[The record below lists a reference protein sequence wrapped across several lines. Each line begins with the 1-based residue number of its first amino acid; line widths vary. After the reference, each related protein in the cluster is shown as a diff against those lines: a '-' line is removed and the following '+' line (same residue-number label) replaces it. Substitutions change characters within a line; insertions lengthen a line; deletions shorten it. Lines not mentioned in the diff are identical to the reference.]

1 MRFVKVEGL
10 GNDFVVFDGPFEPAA
25 ADVKLWCDRR
35 RGIGADGVLTVAR
48 EDPYRVAMRY
58 WNADGGEAEMC
69 GNGLRCV
76 ARLAYERGWVHAR
89 EFVVGTAAGDR
100 PVTVL
105 EDGNVRALVGRPSRG
120 RVATL
125 EVRGVT
131 VIPVRV
137 GNPHAVLWVDDP
149 DTAEVATLGP
159 AIERAPIFPDGTN
172 VEFVTVEDEHAV
184 RMRIWERG
192 VGETQASG
200 TGAAAAAFAALSE
213 ELVTSPVVVTLPGG
227 QLTIEFDD
235 DGAWMTGPASI
246 VFEGE
251 LPPGTGS
258 A

>member
-10 GNDFVVFDGPFEPAA
+10 GNDFVVVEGSFEPGR
-25 ADVKLWCDRR
+25 ADVVSWCDRR
-35 RGIGADGVLTVAR
+35 KGIGADGVLTVSRA
-48 EDPYRVAMRY
+48 DPQRVVMRY

-76 ARLAYERGWVHAR
+76 ARLAYDRAWVDGR
-89 EFVVGTAAGDR
+89 DFVVATAAGDR

-125 EVRGVT
+125 DVQGVT

-137 GNPHAVLWVDDP
+137 GNPHAVLFVEDP
-149 DTAEVATLGP
+149 DTAPVAKLGP

-172 VEFVTVEDEHAV
+172 VEFVTVEGEHAL

-213 ELVTSPVVVTLPGG
+213 EKVTSPVVVTLPGG
-227 QLTIEFDD
+227 DLTIEFDD
-235 DGAWMTGPASI
+235 DGAWMIGPATI
-246 VFEGE
+246 VFEGDI
-251 LPPGTGS
+251 PS
-258 A
+258 